1 MADAYPMTERKQG
14 FMLGR
19 LPGECMKT
27 IHLNL
32 TLVAASAMILAA
44 CDQQPQQW
52 VAQQDTQICVDKGG
66 NRVADADCQN
76 YHGGGGASSAFLWY
90 YLGRSS
96 AVPYYGERVSG
107 GSFTRTSGATY
118 FHAPV
123 STAMTRSA
131 AIARGGFGS
140 SARSFGGFGE

>member
-1 MADAYPMTERKQG
+1 MEERDSLMFG
-14 FMLGR
+14 PTLEGS
-19 LPGECMKT
+19 MKT

-32 TLVAASAMILAA
+32 TLVAASAMTLAA
-44 CDQQPQQW
+44 CDQQPDQW
-52 VAQQDTQICVDKGG
+52 TAQQDTQICVDKSG
-66 NRVADADCQN
+66 NRVPDADCQN
-76 YHGGGGASSAFLWY
+76 YHPGGGAVGNAFLWY

-107 GSFTRTSGATY
+107 GSFTRTAGATY

-131 AIARGGFGS
+131 AVARGGFGS